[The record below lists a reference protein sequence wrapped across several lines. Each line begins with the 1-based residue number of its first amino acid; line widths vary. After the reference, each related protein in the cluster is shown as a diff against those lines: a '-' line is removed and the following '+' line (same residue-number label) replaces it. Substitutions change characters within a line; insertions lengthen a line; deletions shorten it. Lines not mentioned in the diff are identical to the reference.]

1 MVYFKSLLAGLTALI
16 IATVLSPLIMG
27 IYLYVVYR
35 PAANEAIGWDP
46 ISFAKR
52 PLIWLVAALTF
63 LTGFMWELAAPLQN
77 SPLPRLPLNRS
88 AGRT

>member
-16 IATVLSPLIMG
+16 IATVLSPFIMG

-35 PAANEAIGWDP
+35 PAANEAISWDP

-52 PLIWLVAALTF
+52 QLIWLVGALIF
-63 LTGFMWELAAPLQN
+63 LAEFMWEFRRATSKQPTTKI
-77 SPLPRLPLNRS
+77 S
-88 AGRT
+88 AE

>member
-52 PLIWLVAALTF
+52 PLIWLVGALIF
-63 LTGFMWELAAPLQN
+63 LAGSLWEFRRAN
-77 SPLPRLPLNRS
+77 SK
-88 AGRT
+88 